1 MAVDPCTGAADVA
14 FAHAQWEGT
23 EEPPAPLVRAAA
35 RRTARLARLETERM
49 RARQAA
55 LHGGEAVATAATTAA
70 AAAPAPV
77 RLQHPRARARDRMT
91 SRGERWAQPIA
102 RPADDGRAA

>member
-23 EEPPAPLVRAAA
+23 EEPPAPLVRAAS

-55 LHGGEAVATAATTAA
+55 LHGGDSAATA